1 MTDAFERLATV
12 ADRRNVGRLS
22 ALDHHHLDPE
32 LSRRRYLAKGGRAAA
47 VLGNDGVDPVAFEQ
61 FRFIPLGKR
70 AGGENGGSI
79 GQVERRRYRV
89 DAAYDVAVLRRFLE
103 MEGLLP
109 ADREEDTARR
119 LSKGGDRLGDTV
131 DASPAI
137 TGAGLPGGAAEREDW
152 RTRYSSR
159 SGGVLRDPRSE
170 GVRRVYEEGDAL
182 VQQECGES
190 LRPPRSRL
198 CVSEAAAGGVRP
210 CGRQGRPQ
218 RRSADRRQGAP
229 RAAAPRSF
237 RRGSECE
244 ACPWLTCRTTVPP
257 SSLPGSS

>member
-137 TGAGLPGGAAEREDW
+137 TGAGLPVGAAEREDW

-190 LRPPRSRL
+190 LRPP
-198 CVSEAAAGGVRP
+198 EAAYACRKRLRAGF
-210 CGRQGRPQ
+210 GRAAGKGDRSVVARIGGKVLRELP
-218 RRSADRRQGAP
+218 RLGRSAEDQNARLA
-229 RAAAPRSF
+229 
-237 RRGSECE
+237 RG
-244 ACPWLTCRTTVPP
+244 
-257 SSLPGSS
+257 